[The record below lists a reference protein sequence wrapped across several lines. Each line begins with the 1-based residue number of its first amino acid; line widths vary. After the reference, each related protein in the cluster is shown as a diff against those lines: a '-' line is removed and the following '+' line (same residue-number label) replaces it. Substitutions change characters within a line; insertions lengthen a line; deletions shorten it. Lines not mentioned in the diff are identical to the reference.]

1 MIAVLSGF
9 DHPIL
14 VCSGFC
20 AGLYTTMFS
29 HDTGSGAASRDEQT
43 GCLAAGFEVQ
53 YIGMFPALS
62 AKLLSHKC
70 ASHHG
75 TNVIPEIS

>member
-1 MIAVLSGF
+1 
-9 DHPIL
+9 
-14 VCSGFC
+14 
-20 AGLYTTMFS
+20 MFS